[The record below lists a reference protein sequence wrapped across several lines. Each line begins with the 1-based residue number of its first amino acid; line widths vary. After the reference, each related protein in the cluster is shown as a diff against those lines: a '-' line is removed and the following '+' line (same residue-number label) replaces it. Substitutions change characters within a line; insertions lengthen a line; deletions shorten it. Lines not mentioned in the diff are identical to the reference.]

1 MSSTYPRRRH
11 GAARRDD
18 EPLFHVY
25 PPVKLLANG
34 DVGLHAAAWGG
45 PVAWCPIPAARAW
58 MVGHELV
65 RLAEAQ
71 LLEKERRRRQRESP
85 GQVGPA
91 RAAAELGAPAI
102 RPGAPV
108 ESRR

>member
-1 MSSTYPRRRH
+1 MSSPYPRRRH
-11 GAARRDD
+11 ARRDD

-25 PPVKLLANG
+25 PPVKVLANG

-45 PVAWCPIPAARAW
+45 PDAWCPIPAGRAW

-71 LLEKERRRRQRESP
+71 LLEKELRRRQREDP

-91 RAAAELGAPAI
+91 RAAAQPGAPAI
-102 RPGAPV
+102 RPGSPV